1 MDARSKNLLLYLSE
15 ATDKQL
21 SNFLKIADK
30 GQILIL
36 KETVF
41 NLLLGNIPVTEEEK
55 KSLKKYKTF
64 LRDFASKRSKSK
76 VKAKAIKLVLR
87 IAAPAIKGR

>member
-1 MDARSKNLLLYLSE
+1 MRSKNLLLYLSE

-30 GQILIL
+30 GQILVL

-41 NLLLGNIPVTEEEK
+41 NLLLDNIPVTEEEK
-55 KSLKKYKTF
+55 KTLSKYKT
-64 LRDFASKRSKSK
+64 
-76 VKAKAIKLVLR
+76 LVTR
-87 IAAPAIKGR
+87 THKHISV

>member
-1 MDARSKNLLLYLSE
+1 MDARSKNLLLYLAE

-41 NLLLGNIPVTEEEK
+41 NLLLDNIPVTEEEK
-55 KSLKKYKTF
+55 KSLSKYKTF

-76 VKAKAIKLVLR
+76 VNTKAIKLVLS
-87 IAAPAIKGR
+87 IAAPALKGR